1 MTTFDLTATE
11 PAVRDRVRATTIAAW
26 IGGWTAVVVAMAG
39 IVSTQKDIPFDQALR
54 SAAVS
59 YYTLAA
65 LSLVIWF
72 VSRRIAAARW
82 SVAARIVAHVALG
95 IVLIAIWQGIHAL
108 YMRGVVGPFVWAK
121 VYRGTWMFQLMD
133 DCVIYGGLVA
143 GTLAVQAAQRAREHE
158 RWQHELQLAARDAE
172 LRALAAQLEPH
183 FLLNTLNSVIALIDE
198 RPADARVMLE
208 RLSQLLRAAFDEIEE
223 AEVPLGREID
233 LLGAYLGIEQV
244 RFGDRLRVTIDVPDA
259 LRRVPVPPFLL
270 QPVVEN
276 AVKHA
281 VAPRTGPAFIAIT
294 ARETSGRVRIDVA
307 DSGGGFEYE
316 PAARRPGHGLQ
327 LVERRLKAH
336 DPSGEIGVDR
346 TALGFAVF
354 VTVPA

>member
-1 MTTFDLTATE
+1 
-11 PAVRDRVRATTIAAW
+11 
-26 IGGWTAVVVAMAG
+26 
-39 IVSTQKDIPFDQALR
+39 
-54 SAAVS
+54 
-59 YYTLAA
+59 
-65 LSLVIWF
+65 
-72 VSRRIAAARW
+72 
-82 SVAARIVAHVALG
+82 
-95 IVLIAIWQGIHAL
+95 
-108 YMRGVVGPFVWAK
+108 
-121 VYRGTWMFQLMD
+121 
-133 DCVIYGGLVA
+133 
-143 GTLAVQAAQRAREHE
+143 
-158 RWQHELQLAARDAE
+158 
-172 LRALAAQLEPH
+172 
-183 FLLNTLNSVIALIDE
+183 
-198 RPADARVMLE
+198 MLE

-307 DSGGGFEYE
+307 DSGGGFDYE
-316 PAARRPGHGLQ
+316 PAAPRAGHGLQ

-336 DPSGEIGVDR
+336 APSGEIGVDR

-354 VTVPA
+354 VTLPA